1 MESLAWRLCV
11 YTLTWLAILGDA
23 DDLLQAS
30 RYKRDGSFLVPPH
43 IWHVETA
50 ACRWMIHQRPN
61 VFRRLEADLRTES
74 AFVGANHSQSWG
86 DVLDAC
92 WSSSSFV
99 SRALCLGVA
108 SFRGAAFAL
117 SAFHSWREREK
128 AQERKLAVLVTGSS
142 SGIGLQ
148 VTRLLLALDFYVI
161 GTRLH
166 SEDPWRVFEEICGG
180 SSRLL
185 LLPMDVTNA
194 EDVARA
200 VEATKKFLRENDVS
214 GLYALVNCAGIWN
227 WNFIQT
233 QSPQETEKSLKTWRE
248 LFDVNLLGAVRVM
261 HAFLPLMQARAVFVG
276 SILGRMSSPGQTAY
290 CASKAAVRLLAEGA
304 RSDARD
310 AGVNVVLVAFLA
322 EVRVAPAQHVKSST
336 CVFAKETLT
345 LCHPGRR
352 RRTRGQVS
360 PRHPRGCFYRPVQS
374 SAGAR
379 LSARANRERNCRL
392 HSLCSDA
399 AHCSLCWMG
408 YVRMETA

>member
-74 AFVGANHSQSWG
+74 AFVGANHSLSWG
-86 DVLDAC
+86 DALDAC

-99 SRALCLGVA
+99 SRALCLGIA

-166 SEDPWRVFEEICGG
+166 SEDPRRVFEEICRGSTRTPEGG
-180 SSRLL
+180 AEPRPAAAGERPRREETEEREDERERERKEDSRVESGESGETIGQTKQDGAEHRRRWRGSRTQRRRPAEAREGADRERGDAGVTENRDQESVQTECGVGDEANSRLL

-233 QSPQETEKSLKTWRE
+233 QSPQVRTAQKK
-248 LFDVNLLGAVRVM
+248 LF
-261 HAFLPLMQARAVFVG
+261 AFLF
-276 SILGRMSSPGQTAY
+276 
-290 CASKAAVRLLAEGA
+290 
-304 RSDARD
+304 
-310 AGVNVVLVAFLA
+310 AFIS
-322 EVRVAPAQHVKSST
+322 R
-336 CVFAKETLT
+336 CVYS
-345 LCHPGRR
+345 
-352 RRTRGQVS
+352 Q
-360 PRHPRGCFYRPVQS
+360 
-374 SAGAR
+374 
-379 LSARANRERNCRL
+379 
-392 HSLCSDA
+392 
-399 AHCSLCWMG
+399 
-408 YVRMETA
+408 

>member
-99 SRALCLGVA
+99 SRALCLGIA

-166 SEDPWRVFEEICGG
+166 SEDPRRVFDEICGG
-180 SSRLL
+180 STRTPEGGAEPRPAAAGERPRREETEEREDERERERKEDSRLESGESGETIGQTKQDGAEHRRRWRGSRTQSRRPAEAREGADRSRLL

-233 QSPQETEKSLKTWRE
+233 QSPQVRTAQKK
-248 LFDVNLLGAVRVM
+248 LFGFLF
-261 HAFLPLMQARAVFVG
+261 AFISR
-276 SILGRMSSPGQTAY
+276 
-290 CASKAAVRLLAEGA
+290 
-304 RSDARD
+304 
-310 AGVNVVLVAFLA
+310 
-322 EVRVAPAQHVKSST
+322 
-336 CVFAKETLT
+336 CVYS
-345 LCHPGRR
+345 
-352 RRTRGQVS
+352 Q
-360 PRHPRGCFYRPVQS
+360 
-374 SAGAR
+374 
-379 LSARANRERNCRL
+379 
-392 HSLCSDA
+392 
-399 AHCSLCWMG
+399 
-408 YVRMETA
+408 